1 MEKAMKKMHF
11 NNLKK
16 QQGVSKLGLVVMFFL
31 VAVFLT
37 AGLKVVPLYID
48 HNLIVGICDQLIET
62 GEADNM
68 TITDIRIRVSN
79 TLRINNV
86 TGFDLSSITL
96 RRENSQAIITVAY
109 ERRVELFANLDV
121 IAKFDSVLR

>member
-1 MEKAMKKMHF
+1 MNI

-16 QQGVSKLGLVVMFFL
+16 QQGVSKLGLLVMFFL

-37 AGLKVVPLYID
+37 AGLKVVPIYID
-48 HNLIVGICDQLIET
+48 HNLIVGICDKLIET
-62 GEADNM
+62 GEAENM
-68 TITDIRIRVSN
+68 TITDIRLRVSR

-86 TGFDLSSITL
+86 RGFDLNSITL

-121 IAKFDSVLR
+121 IAKFDSVLQ

>member
-1 MEKAMKKMHF
+1 MNKMHI

-16 QQGVSKLGLVVMFFL
+16 QQGASKLGLLVMFLL

-48 HNLIVGICDQLIET
+48 HNLIVGICDELIET
-62 GEADNM
+62 GEAENM
-68 TITDIRIRVSN
+68 TITDIRNRVSN
-79 TLRINNV
+79 TLRINSV
-86 TGFDLSSITL
+86 TGFDHGSITQ

-121 IAKFDSVLR
+121 IAKFDSVLQ